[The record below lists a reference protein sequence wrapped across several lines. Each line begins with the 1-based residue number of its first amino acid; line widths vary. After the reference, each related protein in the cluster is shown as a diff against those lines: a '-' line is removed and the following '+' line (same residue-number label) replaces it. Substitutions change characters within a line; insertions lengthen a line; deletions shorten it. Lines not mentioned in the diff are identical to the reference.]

1 MRRKAAA
8 RSLITLAIWYA
19 LEASGFAVIVDPDP
33 TYVLGVILAD
43 RSRPEK
49 GTVLADAP
57 MLLAIV
63 DEGDLFFDYED
74 CLALVLLCARNVLMR
89 GAVLHCSACVLLLN
103 GCSYLFKQVPSTA
116 Q

>member
-1 MRRKAAA
+1 M
-8 RSLITLAIWYA
+8 
-19 LEASGFAVIVDPDP
+19 
-33 TYVLGVILAD
+33 LGVILAD

-89 GAVLHCSACVLLLN
+89 GAVLCCTAVLVYF
-103 GCSYLFKQVPSTA
+103 S
-116 Q
+116 

>member
-1 MRRKAAA
+1 M
-8 RSLITLAIWYA
+8 
-19 LEASGFAVIVDPDP
+19 
-33 TYVLGVILAD
+33 LGVILAD

-63 DEGDLFFDYED
+63 DEGDLFFDHED

-103 GCSYLFKQVPSTA
+103 GCSYLFKQVSRTA